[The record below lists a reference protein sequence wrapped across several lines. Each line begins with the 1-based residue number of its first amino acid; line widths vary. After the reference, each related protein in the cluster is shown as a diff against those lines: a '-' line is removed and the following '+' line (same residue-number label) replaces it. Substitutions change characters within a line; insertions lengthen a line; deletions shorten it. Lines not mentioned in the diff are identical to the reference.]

1 MARKLATLGP
11 QGLCGRLDC
20 REVGSVDEAVVLV
33 SLSEQGADD
42 ARLDDLGRQ
51 LRDELRQLDVRD
63 VRAAPADA
71 QPPPGSRGIDV
82 ASVGQLLVALLGT
95 QGLSAVIGAVRGWL
109 GREQAAPRSVR
120 VELDGDVLELSG
132 ASDEEQDRLVEMF
145 LSRHSEKGQ
154 SWTADAQP

>member
-1 MARKLATLGP
+1 M
-11 QGLCGRLDC
+11 
-20 REVGSVDEAVVLV
+20 EEAAVLV

-42 ARLDDLGRQ
+42 ARLDTLGRQ

-95 QGLSAVIGAVRGWL
+95 QGLPAVIDAVRGWL

-145 LSRHSEKGQ
+145 LSRHTEKGQ
-154 SWTADAQP
+154 SWTAGAQP